1 MPDVNAWERQQARLR
16 EALRGEEFELYLQP
30 IVALERP
37 DDWRLA
43 EVLIRLRQEEQA
55 LLPPGEFLPAFEL
68 FGMLPE
74 LDAWVLRKVVQ
85 RRARSDARFS
95 INVSAQTLEHEGFL
109 RLLDDLAP
117 PRGSVLFEIEEA
129 DFVSRPQ
136 AAQRFCDAARRCGA
150 GIVIDGFGRRAPTF
164 AAFAHLRPD
173 FVKIDAVLTRTLAS
187 DQAALAR
194 LQALARLAAALGTA
208 LIAEC
213 IESPDVLL
221 QLASVGI
228 GHAQGY
234 GVCVPRPMEELLG
247 RELRLA
253 AA

>member
-1 MPDVNAWERQQARLR
+1 MNVNAWERQQARLR
-16 EALRGEEFELYLQP
+16 AALRGDEFQLYLQP

-37 DDWRLA
+37 GDWRMA

-74 LDAWVLRKVVQ
+74 LDGWVLRKVAQ
-85 RRARSDARFS
+85 REAGGAPRFS

-109 RLLDDLAP
+109 RLLGDLAP
-117 PRGSVLFEIEEA
+117 ARGSVLFEIEESDIVA
-129 DFVSRPQ
+129 RPD
-136 AAQRFCDAARRCGA
+136 AARRFCQSLRRCGA
-150 GIVIDGFGRRAPTF
+150 GVVIDGFGRRAPTF
-164 AAFAHLRPD
+164 AAFAHLQPD
-173 FVKIDAVLTRTLAS
+173 FVKIDAALTRTIAR
-187 DQAALAR
+187 DEACLAR
-194 LQALARLAAALGTA
+194 LHTVARLAESLGTE

-213 IESPDVLL
+213 IETPEVLL

-234 GVCVPRPMEELLG
+234 GICVPRPMEELLG

>member
-1 MPDVNAWERQQARLR
+1 MPEVNAWERQQARLR
-16 EALRGEEFELYLQP
+16 EALRGDEFELYLQP

-74 LDAWVLRKVVQ
+74 LDAWVLRKVLQ
-85 RRARSDARFS
+85 RRARSHARFS

-109 RLLDDLAP
+109 RLLDDLGT
-117 PRGSVLFEIEEA
+117 PRGGVLFEIEEA
-129 DFVSRPQ
+129 DLVSRPQ
-136 AAQRFCDAARRCGA
+136 AGQRFCDAVRRCGA
-150 GIVIDGFGRRAPTF
+150 GIVIDGFGRRAPSF
-164 AAFAHLRPD
+164 AAFAHLRPE
-173 FVKIDAVLTRTLAS
+173 FVKIDAVLTRCLGS
-187 DQAALAR
+187 DEGAVPR
-194 LQALARLAAALGTA
+194 LQALARLAESLGTT

-213 IESPDVLL
+213 VESPDVLL
-221 QLASVGI
+221 QLASVGVAY
-228 GHAQGY
+228 AQGY
-234 GVCVPRPMEELLG
+234 GVCLPRPMEELLG